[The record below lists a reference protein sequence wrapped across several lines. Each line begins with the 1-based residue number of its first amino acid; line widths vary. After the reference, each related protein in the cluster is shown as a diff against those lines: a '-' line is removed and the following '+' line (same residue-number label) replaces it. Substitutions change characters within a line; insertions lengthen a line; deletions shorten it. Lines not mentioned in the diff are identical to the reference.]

1 MGLLAANVL
10 PLVAQDL
17 APVPSDAAQQEVA
30 KLIQEV
36 YAEEHAQTK
45 TSAAKTVL
53 ANKLVKEAAQSQD
66 VTTRYV
72 LLRVARDMATQAGDA
87 ETALRAVEELAKSFQ
102 VDVFRLKGAAVSQAR
117 KSAFSTKQRKAIA
130 EHSLTLIDEALAK
143 DDFMAAKYLGEL
155 ALDSA
160 RKAREG
166 NLTRRVVA
174 RNREIADVAEA
185 FEEVKDALQKL
196 EENPTNPEANLTA
209 GKYFGVVK
217 GDWRKAIP
225 MLALGSDNQLKELA
239 TIELRGV
246 TDVGGQVA
254 LGDGWWDLAE
264 TQDGR
269 TKDRL
274 RERAIE
280 WYRLACPKLS
290 GFAKTRVEKRL
301 DTVDELVASASKPER
316 LENPPRVAKPRGPQ
330 RYYLSDMNGFDIKK
344 GPWEYET
351 TLRILPNGARCAHSL
366 QMHPPVRGYS
376 SVKYQLNKEFMVFA
390 GGVII
395 GRSSTGSEPLSAIT
409 FLALGDGQ
417 PLWQSVPMK
426 ALARPVFFSV
436 RVSNVEVL
444 ELRVVCPGHNERA
457 HAFWLDPHVLKSG
470 R

>member
-1 MGLLAANVL
+1 MNCRQVSLTCVLLTMGLLAANVL

-225 MLALGSDNQLKELA
+225 MLALGSESTISPLK
-239 TIELRGV
+239 
-246 TDVGGQVA
+246 
-254 LGDGWWDLAE
+254 
-264 TQDGR
+264 
-269 TKDRL
+269 
-274 RERAIE
+274 
-280 WYRLACPKLS
+280 
-290 GFAKTRVEKRL
+290 
-301 DTVDELVASASKPER
+301 
-316 LENPPRVAKPRGPQ
+316 
-330 RYYLSDMNGFDIKK
+330 
-344 GPWEYET
+344 
-351 TLRILPNGARCAHSL
+351 
-366 QMHPPVRGYS
+366 
-376 SVKYQLNKEFMVFA
+376 
-390 GGVII
+390 
-395 GRSSTGSEPLSAIT
+395 
-409 FLALGDGQ
+409 
-417 PLWQSVPMK
+417 
-426 ALARPVFFSV
+426 
-436 RVSNVEVL
+436 
-444 ELRVVCPGHNERA
+444 
-457 HAFWLDPHVLKSG
+457 
-470 R
+470 